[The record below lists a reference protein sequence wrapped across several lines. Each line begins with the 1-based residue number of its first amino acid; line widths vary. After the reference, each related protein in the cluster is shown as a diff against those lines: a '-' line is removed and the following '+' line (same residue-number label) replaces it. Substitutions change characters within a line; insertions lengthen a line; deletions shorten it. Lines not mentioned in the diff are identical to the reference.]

1 MILLFTNVNNL
12 DLPFDLQL
20 KLFDHTVLII
30 LIYACEIWGYEKL
43 DEIEK
48 VHNDFLRK
56 ITIARK
62 STSLYML
69 YGEIVRY
76 SLEIVIKSRIN
87 GYWNRLLHSKR
98 TKNAFLIYQCLLH
111 TVNAPS
117 KWVNHIRSFLNQIG
131 RPDIWI
137 SQQNIRTKS

>member
-1 MILLFTNVNNL
+1 MRNMGF
-12 DLPFDLQL
+12 
-20 KLFDHTVLII
+20 
-30 LIYACEIWGYEKL
+30 YEKL

-48 VHNDFLRK
+48 AHNDFLRK

-69 YGEIVRY
+69 YGETVRY
-76 SLEIVIKSRIN
+76 SLEIVIKSRLN

-117 KWVNHIRSFLNQIG
+117 KWVNHIRSILNQIG

-137 SQQNIRTKS
+137 SQQNIRTKSLAQLTKRTLVEQFIQEWRGKRVSISESIHIV